1 VNDSEV
7 RFAERAVRRRR
18 LFMALAV
25 AGVLVAAG
33 LSGLYGWWW
42 LHDHAFAIGP
52 RMVIILL
59 VLLNARQNLRQYR
72 YAGVIAELIDG
83 RAATPGPPGPT
94 QRPTD

>member
-1 VNDSEV
+1 MNDSEV

-18 LFMALAV
+18 LFLALAV
-25 AGVLVAAG
+25 AGVVVAAG

-59 VLLNARQNLRQYR
+59 ILLNARQNLRQYR
-72 YAGVIAELIDG
+72 YAGVIAELIAG
-83 RAATPGPPGPT
+83 RAGTPGTSGPI
-94 QRPTD
+94 QRPTT

>member
-1 VNDSEV
+1 VNDTET
-7 RFAERAVRRRR
+7 RFAQRAVRRRR
-18 LFMALAV
+18 LFMALAI
-25 AGVLVAAG
+25 AGVTVAAG

-72 YAGVIAELIDG
+72 YAGVIAELLEK
-83 RAATPGPPGPT
+83 RAAP
-94 QRPTD
+94 RPTD

>member
-1 VNDSEV
+1 M
-7 RFAERAVRRRR
+7 RRRR
-18 LFMALAV
+18 LFKALAV

-42 LHDHAFAIGP
+42 LIGHVFEIGP

-72 YAGVIAELIDG
+72 YAGVIAEMMDPRTG
-83 RAATPGPPGPT
+83 SPAAGADPEPARRPPA
-94 QRPTD
+94 

>member
-1 VNDSEV
+1 
-7 RFAERAVRRRR
+7 
-18 LFMALAV
+18 MGLAV

-42 LHDHAFAIGP
+42 LIGHPFEIPP

-72 YAGVIAELIDG
+72 YAGVIAELIEG
-83 RAATPGPPGPT
+83 RAATPGPPGPKP
-94 QRPTD
+94 RPTD